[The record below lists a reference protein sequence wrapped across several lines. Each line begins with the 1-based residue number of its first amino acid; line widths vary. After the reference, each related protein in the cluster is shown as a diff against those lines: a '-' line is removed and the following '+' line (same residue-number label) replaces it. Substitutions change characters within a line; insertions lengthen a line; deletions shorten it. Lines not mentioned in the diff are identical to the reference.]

1 MPRTGLTSRPVLALA
16 MPLLRSNFFVSS
28 MVDFRNASSTVVG
41 WLSSNS
47 TPPLLTFCQ
56 ELACLRFVLLESA
69 VHRRHDSLASQFGC
83 LDAEHLAYPLDEV
96 VGSGLAEER
105 VNVITLR
112 CRQTL

>member
-1 MPRTGLTSRPVLALA
+1 MAVLELHATPA
-16 MPLLRSNFFVSS
+16 YLL
-28 MVDFRNASSTVVG
+28 
-41 WLSSNS
+41 
-47 TPPLLTFCQ
+47 P

-112 CRQTL
+112 VQADLIETLVGP